1 MSPIITTTEVAR
13 PATQVFAYATDPT
26 RFHEWQE
33 GVVDGHLDKPGPP
46 QAGEMPDHPPHR
58 LGQPRS
64 DLRTDP
70 RRPAQNLGSTRHRRT
85 HPGHRRSHCRRSDRN
100 ALPPDHCG
108 RLRRTWHR
116 QDSCPA
122 SRSPPGTKRDAK
134 KPRDIEAT
142 DRNGAGAILRLT
154 GLTFVGIEYPRK
166 KRAPQRG
173 GLSILC
179 AGLCSIQLP
188 LSVAGLRP
196 PLTAPSRPP
205 QLLIAQGEARDR
217 LRPVA
222 ECSVSDYLR

>member
-1 MSPIITTTEVAR
+1 MSPIITTTEIAR
-13 PATQVFAYATDPT
+13 PATQVFTYATDPT

-46 QAGEMPDHPPHR
+46 QAGAKCLTTRRIGRANRAVTSELTHVDPPR
-58 LGQPRS
+58 TWGVRGIDGPIRATV
-64 DLRTDP
+64 DLTVD
-70 RRPAQNLGSTRHRRT
+70 ALTET
-85 HPGHRRSHCRRSDRN
+85 
-100 ALPPDHCG
+100 ALPPDD
-108 RLRRTWHR
+108 RRSTFEGHWHR

-188 LSVAGLRP
+188 LSRCGTSSPRSQP
-196 PLTAPSRPP
+196 H
-205 QLLIAQGEARDR
+205 
-217 LRPVA
+217 PVHRN
-222 ECSVSDYLR
+222 CS